1 MNSIPPSSDD
11 LIAALNKAY
20 PARCARKGMTMEEA
34 MFEAGQRDVIE
45 RLLFLKAEQD
55 KNILET
61 PTL

>member
-1 MNSIPPSSDD
+1 